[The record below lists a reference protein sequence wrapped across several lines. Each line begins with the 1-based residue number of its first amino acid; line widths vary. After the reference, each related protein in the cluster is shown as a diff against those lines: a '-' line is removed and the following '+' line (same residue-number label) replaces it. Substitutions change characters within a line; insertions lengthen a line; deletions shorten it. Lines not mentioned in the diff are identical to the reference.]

1 MAALMAK
8 GHPMKIADI
17 ANIIRQNHAL
27 EHATIHVLSR
37 YNPYARIMGR
47 STFTGFHIVGALS
60 TQDVANAATEAL
72 VRLQQGE
79 AHLAVHPRCGT
90 NLAVTGVLAGTA
102 AFGAT
107 LGRPRSKLERLP
119 LALTAATL
127 AAVAAQPIA
136 HIVQERI
143 TTSADVE
150 GVFIANVERQQ
161 RGKWAIHRVVVGRE

>member
-1 MAALMAK
+1 
-8 GHPMKIADI
+8 MKIADI
-17 ANIIRQNHAL
+17 ANTIRQNHAL

-37 YNPYARIMGR
+37 YHPHARIMGR
-47 STFTGFHIVGALS
+47 STFSGFHIVGALS

-72 VRLQQGE
+72 ARLQQGE
-79 AHLAVHPRCGT
+79 AHLSVHPRCGT

-119 LALTAATL
+119 LALAAATL

-136 HIVQERI
+136 HLVQERI
-143 TTSADVE
+143 TTTADVE
-150 GVFIANVERQQ
+150 DIFIANVERQQ
-161 RGKWAIHRVVVGRE
+161 RGSWAIHKVIVGRE

>member
-1 MAALMAK
+1 MAK
-8 GHPMKIADI
+8 GHRMKIADI
-17 ANIIRQNHAL
+17 ANIVRQNHAL

-37 YNPYARIMGR
+37 YNPRVRIMGR
-47 STFTGFHIVGALS
+47 STFSGFHIVGALS

-79 AHLAVHPRCGT
+79 AHLSVHPRCGT
-90 NLAVTGVLAGTA
+90 NLAVTGVLAGAA

-136 HIVQERI
+136 HLVQERI
-143 TTSADVE
+143 TTSAEVE
-150 GVFIANVERQQ
+150 GVYIADVERQQ
-161 RGKWAIHRVVVGRE
+161 RGTWAIHRVIVGRE